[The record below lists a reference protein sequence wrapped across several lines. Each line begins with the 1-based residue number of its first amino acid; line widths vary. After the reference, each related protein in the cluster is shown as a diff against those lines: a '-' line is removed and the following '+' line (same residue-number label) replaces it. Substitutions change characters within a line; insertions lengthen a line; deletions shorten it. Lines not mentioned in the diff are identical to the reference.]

1 MKRRI
6 NTIILDFDYTLA
18 DSSNGVVEC
27 VNFALGRLG
36 YQAASRESICGII
49 GLSLTEAFSSLI
61 GRDNSA
67 HSAEFADLFTQ
78 RADEVMAASTSL
90 FEGVAPTLGQLR
102 GRGIRLG
109 IVSTK
114 FRYRIKEILVRDR
127 LLDVFDTIVGGE
139 DVSRHKPDPEGL
151 TRAGELLGSPLS
163 QVLYVGDTVVDAET
177 AARAGTAFLA
187 VLSGVTPR
195 EAFGAYPV
203 AGIIETL
210 SELPAWLLIT

>member
-6 NTIILDFDYTLA
+6 NTIIFDFDYTLA

-36 YQAASRESICGII
+36 YQTASREAVCRII
-49 GLSLTEAFSSLI
+49 GLSLAEAFSSLT
-61 GRDNSA
+61 GQDNPA
-67 HSAEFADLFTQ
+67 HGGEFADLFTQ
-78 RADEVMAASTSL
+78 RADEVMTASTSL
-90 FEGVAPTLGQLR
+90 IEGVAPTLGELR
-102 GRGIRLG
+102 SRGIQLG

-114 FRYRIKEILVRDR
+114 FRYRIEEILARDR
-127 LLDVFDTIVGGE
+127 LLDVFDAVVGGE
-139 DVSRHKPDPEGL
+139 DVSKHKPDPEGL
-151 TRAGELLGSPLS
+151 IRARELLGSPLS
-163 QVLYVGDTVVDAET
+163 QVLYVGDTEVDAET

-195 EAFGAYPV
+195 EAFGTYPV

-210 SELPAWLLIT
+210 SELPAWLVIT